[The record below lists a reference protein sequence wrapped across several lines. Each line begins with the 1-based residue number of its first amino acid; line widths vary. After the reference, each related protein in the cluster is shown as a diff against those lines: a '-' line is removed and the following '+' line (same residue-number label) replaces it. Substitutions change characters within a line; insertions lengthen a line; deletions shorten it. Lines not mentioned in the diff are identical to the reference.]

1 MRAATN
7 SRVGLFVRPALFSN
21 ETCRYLFF
29 ILLTKGYLIMVRFQ
43 CDSCG
48 KLKEGNQTWILGLAA
63 ENIGVISA
71 RREISIASAWDRTLA
86 VDSLAVHFCSDECR
100 ADYMSQLFGESPAT
114 LQGETTVTTRRLKR
128 IMPGAVVDTVVAEK
142 KRPAIAKRTAT
153 RKRSA

>member
-1 MRAATN
+1 
-7 SRVGLFVRPALFSN
+7 
-21 ETCRYLFF
+21 
-29 ILLTKGYLIMVRFQ
+29 MVRFH

-48 KLKEGNQTWILGLAA
+48 KLKEGNQVWILGLAA

-100 ADYMSQLFGESPAT
+100 ADYMNQLFGESPET

-128 IMPGAVVDTVVAEK
+128 IVPGAVVDTVVAEK
-142 KRPAIAKRTAT
+142 KRPTIAKRTAR